1 MPLFDCKSP
10 ECLECQRAFGPD
22 RDAAIAAG
30 IASGKFKA
38 WPAKIESA
46 KPRTRRNPMT
56 DREKFLY
63 CIGQTEAG
71 IAAMSPRAQA
81 YYAAQWARWV

>member
-1 MPLFDCKSP
+1 
-10 ECLECQRAFGPD
+10 
-22 RDAAIAAG
+22 
-30 IASGKFKA
+30 
-38 WPAKIESA
+38 
-46 KPRTRRNPMT
+46 MT

-71 IAAMSPRAQA
+71 IVALSPRAQA